1 METVHRDYSPKGVQF
16 FYVYKALAHPERNGY
31 LKPVTLQER
40 LMHIKEARRTLGST
54 IPWLCDGMDNAIKEA
69 FGNRPNSEFI
79 IDPQG
84 RILVGREWSDP
95 EALREDLA
103 RIIGPVENP
112 TTVADL
118 DLKTADPPK
127 EAPSGIV
134 PGVDRPANGRALVT
148 KAKPGKD
155 GEPFY
160 IKLRAEAGRSVM
172 DDGHGTIY
180 LGFRLD
186 PLYHVH
192 WNNLVEPVQVTLTAP
207 DGVELSKSTLKG
219 PKVEAP
225 TDIDPR
231 EFLVDI
237 TGAQPGTVIDV
248 SVYYFACND
257 EAGWCKPV
265 KQSYEVV
272 IEADPHGGRVSGG
285 RGGRGGRRGQDMA
298 QRMQRMFE
306 QNDANGDGKLSRDEF
321 PERMSRMF
329 DRIDSDG
336 DGFVTRSE
344 MSEMR
349 GGRGGRGGRGR
360 REGRDGN

>member
-1 METVHRDYSPKGVQF
+1 M
-16 FYVYKALAHPERNGY
+16 L
-31 LKPVTLQER
+31 
-40 LMHIKEARRTLGST
+40 
-54 IPWLCDGMDNAIKEA
+54 
-69 FGNRPNSEFI
+69 
-79 IDPQG
+79 
-84 RILVGREWSDP
+84 
-95 EALREDLA
+95 
-103 RIIGPVENP
+103 
-112 TTVADL
+112 
-118 DLKTADPPK
+118 
-127 EAPSGIV
+127 
-134 PGVDRPANGRALVT
+134 
-148 KAKPGKD
+148 
-155 GEPFY
+155 
-160 IKLRAEAGRSVM
+160 

-237 TGAQPGTVIDV
+237 TGAQPGTVLDV

-272 IEADPHGGRVSGG
+272 LEADPHGGRVT
-285 RGGRGGRRGQDMA
+285 GGRGGRRGQDMA

-306 QNDANGDGKLSRDEF
+306 QNDADGNGKLSREEF
-321 PERMSRMF
+321 PQRMSRMF

-336 DGFVTRSE
+336 DGFITQSE

-349 GGRGGRGGRGR
+349 GRRSGPGGRGR
-360 REGRDGN
+360 RGGER